1 MRSAADPVI
10 PPDVLRQLGQSSDL
24 LGSWWLVGAIVILAA
39 VLAAFAVRRRRRH
52 RRTWPHWTGVG
63 LTLLL
68 ALAQA
73 ANVVSGYMPNV
84 HAARVTAAEWG
95 IGRVTPLAHGTPVAR
110 AGQPAAGGQ
119 VPVDIPAPPELRM
132 SNDPTWVYTPPGY
145 DSSTD
150 RYPLVVLIHGSPGHS
165 GDWFAAGDVGR
176 VMDVL
181 LAHGLVQPMVV
192 ASVDVNGIGKGG
204 LDTECLDS
212 TTGGAQTETYLTTV
226 VLPYLDAHYR
236 TRADAADRAVGGFSS
251 GGFCA
256 LDQGLR
262 HPELFSTILA
272 LEPYS
277 DPGSGGRAMLATTQ
291 QFAAHDVGTYAATVP
306 VGQGTALFLGVA
318 GSAFGSHDTSGR
330 AVAKTLAA
338 RGMEVLV
345 HTDHGQS
352 HTWSMA
358 RETIPYA
365 LMFASQHAG

>member
-1 MRSAADPVI
+1 VRTAVDPVI
-10 PPDVLRQLGQSSDL
+10 PPDVLRQLGQSTDL
-24 LGSWWLVGAIVILAA
+24 LGSWWLVAVIV
-39 VLAAFAVRRRRRH
+39 VLAALLATVTVRRSRRH
-52 RRTWPHWTGVG
+52 RRTWPYWTGVG

-68 ALAQA
+68 ALGQV
-73 ANVVSGYMPNV
+73 ANVVSGYMPNA

-95 IGRVTPLAHGTPVAR
+95 IGRVKPLAHGTPVVR
-110 AGQPAAGGQ
+110 TGQPAAGSQ
-119 VPVDIPAPPELRM
+119 VPVSIPGPPELQM

-192 ASVDVNGIGKGG
+192 ASVDVNGIGTSG

-212 TTGGAQTETYLTTV
+212 TTGGAQTETYLTQV
-226 VLPYLDAHYR
+226 ALPYLDAHYR
-236 TRADAADRAVGGFSS
+236 TRADAANRAVGGFSS

-272 LEPYS
+272 LDPYA
-277 DPGSGGRAMLATTQ
+277 DPGSGGRAMLATAQ
-291 QFAAHDVGTYAATVP
+291 QFAAHDVGSYVRTVP
-306 VGQGTALFLGVA
+306 LRQGTAVFLAVSGA
-318 GSAFGSHDTSGR
+318 AFGSHAAPVR
-330 AVAKTLAA
+330 AIANTLTA
-338 RGMEVLV
+338 RGADALV
-345 HTDHGQS
+345 HVDHGQS

-365 LMFASQHAG
+365 LMFASQHTG